1 MVAIPRSNALRI
13 LQKDYAVS
21 KKTQKAKQYPM
32 QFRTVKIYFFGKI
45 LIFNKY
51 FTFNCQCILMKTEFA
66 MTFQWC
72 CKKLT

>member
-1 MVAIPRSNALRI
+1 MKIEKRKMSVKMVAIPRSNALRI

-45 LIFNKY
+45 
-51 FTFNCQCILMKTEFA
+51 
-66 MTFQWC
+66 
-72 CKKLT
+72 